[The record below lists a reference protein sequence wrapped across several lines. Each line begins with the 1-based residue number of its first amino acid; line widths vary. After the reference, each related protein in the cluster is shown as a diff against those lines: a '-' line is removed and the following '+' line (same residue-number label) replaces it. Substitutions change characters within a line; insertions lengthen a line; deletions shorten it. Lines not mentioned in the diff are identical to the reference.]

1 MNNIIMTELGIIV
14 TKDDTCVESFA
25 FNGVSQFMQVKEEGM
40 KELNQWCRTQEDV
53 ALVNDLNLYENL
65 KRKDL
70 DVRMMTEVQ
79 IDDIQFS
86 KPELLIK
93 AGFANDQ
100 NDAMKKL
107 HDFALELSST
117 KITIASSS
125 VDLHVI
131 QAISSLDELDKITN
145 ALSARLKEWY
155 GLHFPELENIVDS
168 IPGYAKVAFA
178 GRKEDLTEQVFKDA
192 GFPESKIQMLEVI
205 KQKSRG
211 GEIDDNSIKIIQNIS
226 KHILDL
232 YEQRKILEEH
242 VETQMVKVAPNLTAV
257 LGATV
262 GARILTRAGSLRRLS
277 TMPSSTI
284 QVLGAEKALFRALKT
299 GSQPPKHGILFQ
311 HAVVHAA
318 PRWQRGK
325 IARAVAA
332 KAAIAS
338 RVDEHGGGLNQTLLD
353 SLNIRVTEITE
364 KYKEPPEPKMRQ
376 EFGDRGFRRGEDR
389 GGRRHNDRDGG
400 RHNDR
405 DRGRHNDRDG
415 GQKRRYDTR
424 DNKRTKNVKGK
435 KRKRFDS
442 R

>member
-1 MNNIIMTELGIIV
+1 MINVIMTELGIIA
-14 TKDDTCVESFA
+14 TKDDECVESFA
-25 FNGVSQFMQVKEEGM
+25 FNKVSQFLQVKEEGM
-40 KELNQWCRTQEDV
+40 KELNHWLRSQEDV
-53 ALVNDLNLYENL
+53 IMVNDLNLYENL

-70 DVRMMTEVQ
+70 DVRVMTEEQ
-79 IDDIQFS
+79 IDGIQFS

-100 NDAMKKL
+100 DDAMKKL
-107 HDFALELSST
+107 HDFALELSSA

-125 VDLHVI
+125 ADLHII
-131 QAISSLDELDKITN
+131 QAISALDELDKITN
-145 ALSARLKEWY
+145 AMSARLKEWY

-168 IPGYAKVAFA
+168 IPGYAKIAST
-178 GRKEDLTEQVFKDA
+178 GRRNDLTEQVFKDA

-211 GEIDDNSIKIIQNIS
+211 GEIDNNSIKIIQSIS
-226 KHILDL
+226 KQILEL
-232 YEQRKILEEH
+232 YKQRKILEEH
-242 VETQMVKVAPNLTAV
+242 VEEQMTEVAPNLTAV
-257 LGATV
+257 LGSSV
-262 GARILTRAGSLRRLS
+262 GARILTRAGSMRRLAS
-277 TMPSSTI
+277 MPSSTI

-353 SLNIRVTEITE
+353 SLNIRVTEIAE
-364 KYKEPPEPKMRQ
+364 KYKEPPEPKIRQ
-376 EFGDRGFRRGEDR
+376 EFEDGGFRRREDR
-389 GGRRHNDRDGG
+389 GGRRYDDRE
-400 RHNDR
+400 
-405 DRGRHNDRDG
+405 RGRERKYN
-415 GQKRRYDTR
+415 TR
-424 DNKRTKNVKGK
+424 DNKRTKNTKGK
-435 KRKRFDS
+435 KRKRFGS